1 MIAGIGMD
9 IARVSRMAA
18 ALNRRPTR
26 LPRRILTA
34 EEQREFARRG
44 NCPRYLASR
53 FAAKEA
59 LAKALGTGFR
69 APVLLSAIAV
79 LNRPNGRPHFKMGD
93 ELAQFLAERGVGTCH
108 LSLSHDGEYAA
119 AMVVAEKIPA

>member
-9 IARVSRMAA
+9 IARVARMAE
-18 ALNRRPTR
+18 ALHRRPQR
-26 LPRRILTA
+26 LPRRLLTA
-34 EEQREFARRG
+34 EEQGEFARRG
-44 NCPRYLASR
+44 NCPRYLAAR

-59 LAKALGTGFR
+59 LAKALGTGMR
-69 APVLLSAIAV
+69 APVLLSAVSV
-79 LNRPNGRPHFKMGD
+79 LNRPDGQPHFKMGG
-93 ELAQFLAERGVGTCH
+93 ELAQFLADRGVGACH